1 MNIPDSIKNLL
12 VLPRFWVL
20 VIALV
25 TSIYLYTQGA
35 ITAEQLSL
43 AFVALATLV
52 VAALTVEN
60 ATKTIMQ
67 SKERM
72 NAENNANA
80 RVLMSAHSA
89 AELDKIEAQH
99 KLEQSGF

>member
-1 MNIPDSIKNLL
+1 MTLPEPLKNLL
-12 VLPRFWVL
+12 VLPRFWIL

-72 NAENNANA
+72 NASNNLNA
-80 RVLMSAHSA
+80 LSLQSAHYA
-89 AELDKIEAQH
+89 AENDKMILQA
-99 KLEQSGF
+99 KLESQE